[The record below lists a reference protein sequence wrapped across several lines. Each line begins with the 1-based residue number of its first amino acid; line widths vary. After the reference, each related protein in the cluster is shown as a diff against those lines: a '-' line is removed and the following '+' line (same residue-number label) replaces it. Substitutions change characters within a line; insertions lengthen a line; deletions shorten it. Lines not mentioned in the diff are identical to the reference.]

1 MKCPG
6 IGGTLVCGVG
16 EVEDMVM
23 IGGVVTGLIEGVGG
37 LLRELLVG
45 AREESGEE
53 DGRMGAFVAPE
64 TFGEEVL
71 VV

>member
-6 IGGTLVCGVG
+6 IRGTLGGGVG
-16 EVEDMVM
+16 EVEDTVM
-23 IGGVVTGLIEGVGG
+23 MGGAVTGLVEGVGG
-37 LLRELLVG
+37 LLRELLVD

-64 TFGEEVL
+64 TFGEVL